1 MVIIIAHRGAS
12 YIEPENTLRSFRK
25 ALDMGAD
32 AIEFDVRFSK
42 DNIPIIIHDDTVD
55 RTTNGKGKVNNM
67 LFSELRKLDAG
78 MGEQIPTLQE
88 ALNLIDRKAL
98 ILIELKERYHED
110 IILKEVLLRNLLD
123 NVIFISFH
131 YDVLNRLRNLNNNV
145 KTGYLYYKPPAP
157 INEASQNNAFAILPR
172 YNMISSRIITWAHSK
187 GLKVYAWTVDDPN
200 KAMELVKE
208 GVDGIATNKPD
219 IRKILNTHR
228 NSSNL

>member
-145 KTGYLYYKPPAP
+145 KTGYLYYKPSAP

-219 IRKILNTHR
+219 IIKNVVKNFKHA
-228 NSSNL
+228 

>member
-219 IRKILNTHR
+219 IIKNVVKNFKHA
-228 NSSNL
+228 